1 MRSEGLKMFGRLV
14 CVSLA
19 ALAIPLAAQADCQM
33 SELFELPV
41 TMQGLRPIVPAKING
56 ADARFVLDS
65 GYYESWINSGAA
77 ARLKLKSTLA
87 MSDYRAQIAG
97 GSPMTNVGTFTL
109 GGVAFED
116 VPFEV
121 DETSAGDR
129 IDGAIGQK
137 LLKIGDVDYDL
148 HDGVV
153 RLMRPQDCG
162 DQPLAWWLKPG
173 ETFGVTNL
181 TSGGV
186 FGTDAT
192 ATASINGVSLKV
204 GFRTG
209 ESVSLL
215 TAQAAKKLGINLND
229 PNVAPVGTID
239 WEGDPVKLWIAPVK
253 SFAFAGEEIRDTSLR
268 VTSADITG
276 YDLLLGAD
284 YFLSH
289 RLYFANGQHKLY
301 VTYAGG
307 PVFAAYNRG
316 PDEGG
321 KPGAEKRPEEKHGPP
336 PVAQ

>member
-1 MRSEGLKMFGRLV
+1 MIGRSV
-14 CVSLA
+14 CVCLA
-19 ALAIPLAAQADCQM
+19 ALVVPLAAWADCQM

-41 TMQGLRPIVPAKING
+41 TMQGLRPVVPAKVNG
-56 ADARFVLDS
+56 EQAWFVLDS
-65 GYYESWINSGAA
+65 GYYESWISSGAA
-77 ARLKLKSTLA
+77 NRLKLKSTLA
-87 MSDYRAQIAG
+87 MSDYRVQSAG

-109 GGVAFED
+109 GGLAFKD

-121 DETSAGDR
+121 DEAGAGKG

-148 HDGVV
+148 HGGVV
-153 RLMRPQDCG
+153 RLMRPQNCG

-192 ATASINGVSLKV
+192 ATATINGVNLRV

-215 TAQAAKKLGINLND
+215 TQQAAKRLGINLND
-229 PNVAPVGTID
+229 PSVASAGSID
-239 WEGDPVKLWIAPVK
+239 WEGDPVKLWIAPIR

-307 PVFAAYNRG
+307 PVFAAYNR
-316 PDEGG
+316 DQSEGR
-321 KPGAEKRPEEKHGPP
+321 KPEADKRPEDKQTPP